1 MDGNWPEI
9 IWEAVKVG
17 TLNEGTHQKISKG
30 ERKKSKIEP
39 QEKSKTE
46 KLINQKSVKYCR

>member
-1 MDGNWPEI
+1 MEGNWPEI

-17 TLNEGTHQKISKG
+17 TLNEGTHQKNSKG

-46 KLINQKSVKYCR
+46 KINKSKIW